1 MYAALDG
8 KRWRAVIDGVP
19 GPGHDAVDSATVTF
33 SPDGR
38 RVGYVAED
46 GGCARAVV
54 DAVEGACAAR
64 IVGLALADAASR
76 DVRVEAEAADGTVA
90 RVFVGT
96 SPVGELPSA
105 QDLAVDPGVE
115 HWAVRSRVPA
125 GCRLVV
131 DGRAQEV
138 FDEIDRVAWA
148 PDGREVA
155 YAARRGGAWRVV
167 TGERSGEAYA
177 EVEAPVFAAHGTR
190 VGYVAR
196 DPGRSVVVLDDR
208 VIRESVST
216 ATALTLSDDGTRA
229 AWVYEDA
236 GTFVIAVDRERY
248 RYSTVVERTLRFSRD
263 GRHWAALVG
272 SLAERRLFLVV
283 DGATQLPFDA
293 EELFGSP
300 AGEPGARLAA
310 WVSGE
315 LELYL
320 SRSARPV
327 RTDREGRGS

>member
-1 MYAALDG
+1 M
-8 KRWRAVIDGVP
+8 R
-19 GPGHDAVDSATVTF
+19 H
-33 SPDGR
+33 
-38 RVGYVAED
+38 E
-46 GGCARAVV
+46 
-54 DAVEGACAAR
+54 
-64 IVGLALADAASR
+64 IVGLALSDAVSR
-76 DVRVEAEAADGTVA
+76 DVRVEAEAGDGSGA
-90 RVFVGT
+90 RVFVGP
-96 SPVGELPSA
+96 SPVSELPNA
-105 QDLAVDPGVE
+105 RDLVVDAGVH
-115 HWAVRSRVPA
+115 HWAVTSRVTA
-125 GCRLVV
+125 GWRLVV
-131 DGRAQEV
+131 DGRAQEA
-138 FDEIDRVAWA
+138 FDGIDRVAWA

-167 TGERSGEAYA
+167 AGERSGSAYA
-177 EVEAPVFAAHGTR
+177 EVEEPVFAARGAR

-208 VIRESVST
+208 VVWESASP

-248 RYSTVVERTLRFSRD
+248 RFETVVERTLRFSRD

-283 DGATQLPFDA
+283 DGRTQLPFDA

-300 AGEPGARLAA
+300 AGETGARLAA

-320 SRSARPV
+320 ARSARAS
-327 RTDREGRGS
+327 REGRGS